1 MVWRNSIMVWRNHN
15 VVWRN
20 STVVWGNTI
29 MVWRYPILLWRN
41 PSVVWKNY
49 ILLWRNP
56 TVVWR
61 NPTGVWWNSSVVWR
75 IPIIVWKSL
84 SFSGD
89 FQMLNLHSR
98 SSYLHCR
105 FFMSLMYTVFM
116 FSKGKLFSFCYTDSH
131 DSIGFFFFYTIY
143 IFNTVSISVS
153 LLVTEVVRKANNH
166 FQYPST
172 ILHLL

>member
-1 MVWRNSIMVWRNHN
+1 MVWRNPN
-15 VVWRN
+15 VVRRN
-20 STVVWGNTI
+20 STVVWGNQILLWRNLILLWRNPT
-29 MVWRYPILLWRN
+29 MVWRNPILLWRN
-41 PSVVWKNY
+41 P

-56 TVVWR
+56 TGVWR
-61 NPTGVWWNSSVVWR
+61 NPSVVWR

-98 SSYLHCR
+98 SPYLHCR

-131 DSIGFFFFYTIY
+131 DSIGFFSFFIQY
-143 IFNTVSISVS
+143 IHSTQSVS
-153 LLVTEVVRKANNH
+153 
-166 FQYPST
+166 PS
-172 ILHLL
+172 LYW